1 MASKNIITMRK
12 QHRSFTVCQNLS
24 LTQKLEKLA
33 VFVLALFSFVLDATI
48 NNSYFYIFYNL
59 IICKFKGEK
68 LCRYLIFFVWTAGNP
83 VNSLLPVQRINRSAI
98 HAEVLI

>member
-33 VFVLALFSFVLDATI
+33 VFVQALFSFVLDVII
-48 NNSYFYIFYNL
+48 NNSYFDILHNCIKVVDTL
-59 IICKFKGEK
+59 E
-68 LCRYLIFFVWTAGNP
+68 
-83 VNSLLPVQRINRSAI
+83 NSQVK
-98 HAEVLI
+98 